1 MSSITIDLSPERL
14 TELRRL
20 AAKLGVSPEE
30 LARLSVEELLS
41 QTDEEFER
49 AADRVLRKN
58 AELYRRLA

>member
-1 MSSITIDLSPERL
+1 MSSITIDLPPERL

>member
-30 LARLSVEELLS
+30 LARLSVEQLLS

>member
-1 MSSITIDLSPERL
+1 MSNITIELSPERL
-14 TELRRL
+14 SELERL
-20 AAKLGVSPEE
+20 AARLGVSPQE

>member
-14 TELRRL
+14 SELRRL
-20 AAKLGVSPEE
+20 AARLGVSAEE

-41 QTDEEFER
+41 QTDEEFDR
-49 AADRVLRKN
+49 AADRVLSKN

>member
-1 MSSITIDLSPERL
+1 MSSITIDLPPERL

-30 LARLSVEELLS
+30 LARLSVEQLLS
-41 QTDEEFER
+41 QTDEEFGR